1 MDEHEKNDEQERER
15 EEPRGLEDLDVPDSE
30 SEDVKGGGAI
40 HTYSIQNAWPKKYS
54 G

>member
-1 MDEHEKNDEQERER
+1 VNEHEKDREQEHER
-15 EEPRGLEDLDVPDSE
+15 EEPRALEDLDVPESE
-30 SEDVKGGGAI
+30 GEDVKGGEPI

>member
-1 MDEHEKNDEQERER
+1 MDEPRDKERAAHEP
-15 EEPRGLEDLDVPDSE
+15 EEPQKIEDLDVPGTD
-30 SEDVKGGGAI
+30 SEDVKGGGPI